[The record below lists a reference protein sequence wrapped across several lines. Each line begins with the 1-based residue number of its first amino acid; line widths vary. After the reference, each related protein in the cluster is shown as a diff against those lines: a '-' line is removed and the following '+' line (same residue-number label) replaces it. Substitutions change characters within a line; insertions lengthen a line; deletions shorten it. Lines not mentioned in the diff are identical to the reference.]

1 MKTIHNLT
9 GPTTVHVKRLP
20 IQLEPDSSRV
30 ITRFF
35 GFGDEN
41 RMRGIIG
48 RLLAIPEAT
57 VATLLTRLE
66 DNFRAVHSDIDDI
79 FRENY
84 AAVKHLIANHSVLS
98 EVRQRFVGAC
108 FTMEYA
114 IESAALFNPSMVP
127 AIDQSNVPPGSL
139 RFLMSLRATGEGHLS
154 SIVFRRGLVDS
165 DGSVTVDPPGRHSR
179 PLRVTIPRHF
189 EKADFIRQLRA
200 LDAWTK
206 HAQAILSRL
215 AERFTRAELSN
226 AIDEIRKEAA
236 VSGESEE
243 SNDALLALTQANY
256 QIPLAPG
263 TDISEAVIFP
273 YSDNERRGIED
284 LRLVRFTGDD
294 GSVHYYGTYTAFDGF
309 RIFPHLLEYPAGQNV
324 QVHMLTGR
332 CAKNKGMAL
341 FPRKIRGRYAMIARL
356 DNENLY
362 YMESDDVCVWDEA
375 RLLRAPEFPWEVIQ
389 IGNCG
394 PPLETEAGWL
404 LLTHG
409 VGPMRQYCIG
419 AILLDL
425 NNPCQVIGQ
434 TTEPILVPTGR
445 ERFGYVPNVVY
456 SCGGMIHAGNLIL
469 PYAMSDVATSV
480 AVIDLQ
486 QLLHSLAAS
495 EQRNHGVNRWAV
507 VVDATAE

>member
-1 MKTIHNLT
+1 MKTLENLSKS
-9 GPTTVHVKRLP
+9 TTVHVERLP

-35 GFGDEN
+35 GFGEEN
-41 RMRGIIG
+41 RMRGIIA
-48 RLLAIPEAT
+48 RLLLIPEAA
-57 VATLLTRLE
+57 VATLLAGLE
-66 DNFRAVHSDIDDI
+66 DNFRPIHSNIDDI

-84 AAVKHLIANHSVLS
+84 AAVKRLIPNQDALS

-127 AIDQSNVPPGSL
+127 AIDQSRVPPGSV

-165 DGSVTVDPPGRHSR
+165 NGSVTVDPPSRQSR
-179 PLRVTIPRHF
+179 PLRVTIPSHF
-189 EKADFIRQLRA
+189 EKADFIQQLRA

-206 HAQAILSRL
+206 YAQSILSRL

-226 AIDEIRKEAA
+226 AIDAIRNEAA

-256 QIPLAPG
+256 QISLAS

-284 LRLVRFTGDD
+284 LRLVRFAGDD

-309 RIFPHLLEYPAGQNV
+309 RIFPHLLEYPSGQNI

-341 FPRKIRGRYAMIARL
+341 FPRKIEGRYAMIARL

-362 YMESDDVCVWDEA
+362 YMESEDVCVWDEA
-375 RLLRAPEFPWEVIQ
+375 QLLRAPTFPWEVIQ

-425 NNPCQVIGQ
+425 NNPREVIGQ
-434 TTEPILVPTGR
+434 TTEPILVPTGG
-445 ERFGYVPNVVY
+445 ERIGYVPNVVY

-469 PYAMSDVATSV
+469 PYAMSDLATSI

-486 QLLHSLAAS
+486 QLLHSLTASKQKNRGANRLATVADAAG
-495 EQRNHGVNRWAV
+495 E
-507 VVDATAE
+507 

>member
-1 MKTIHNLT
+1 MKTLQES
-9 GPTTVHVKRLP
+9 TTVNVRRLP
-20 IQLEPDSSRV
+20 IELEPDSSRV

-41 RMRGIIG
+41 RMRGIVQ
-48 RLLAIPEAT
+48 RLLAIPEAN
-57 VATLLTRLE
+57 VGTLLAGIE
-66 DNFRAVHSDIDDI
+66 HDFRPIHSNIDDV

-84 AAVKHLIANHSVLS
+84 ATVKRYITNSGALS
-98 EVRQRFVGAC
+98 EARQRFIGAC

-127 AIDQSNVPPGSL
+127 AIDQSNVPPGSV
-139 RFLMSLRATGEGHLS
+139 RYLMSLRATGEGHLS

-165 DGSVTVDPPGRHSR
+165 NGQVTVDPPGRYSR
-179 PLRVTIPRHF
+179 PLRATMPDRF
-189 EKADFIRQLRA
+189 EKADFIRQLQT

-206 HAQAILSRL
+206 HVQAILSRL
-215 AERFTRAELSN
+215 GDRFTRVELSN
-226 AIDEIRKEAA
+226 AIDERRKEAA

-243 SNDALLALTQANY
+243 SYDALLAVTQANY
-256 QIPLAPG
+256 QIPLVSG
-263 TDISEAVIFP
+263 TDASEAVIFP
-273 YSDNERRGIED
+273 HSDNERRGIED

-309 RIFPHLLEYPAGQNV
+309 RIFPHLLEFPVRQNV
-324 QVHMLTGR
+324 AVRMLTGR

-341 FPRKIRGRYAMIARL
+341 FPRTIDGRYAMIARL

-362 YMESDDVCVWDEA
+362 YMDSDDVCVWEEA
-375 RLLRAPEFPWEVIQ
+375 ELLRAPVFPWEVIQ

-394 PPLETEAGWL
+394 PPIETEAGWL

-425 NNPCQVIGQ
+425 DDPRRVIGQ

-469 PYAMSDVATSV
+469 PYAMSDVATSI
-480 AVIDLQ
+480 AVIDLGE
-486 QLLHSLAAS
+486 LLAHLS
-495 EQRNHGVNRWAV
+495 E
-507 VVDATAE
+507 

>member
-1 MKTIHNLT
+1 MKTKEE
-9 GPTTVHVKRLP
+9 PTTVQVKRLP
-20 IQLEPDSSRV
+20 IELKPDSSRV
-30 ITRFF
+30 IARFF
-35 GFGDEN
+35 GFGEEN

-48 RLLAIPEAT
+48 RLLAIPEET
-57 VATLLTRLE
+57 VTRLLAGLE
-66 DNFRAVHSDIDDI
+66 HDFQPIHSNIDAV

-84 AAVKHLIANHSVLS
+84 AAVKQYIPNLDALS
-98 EVRQRFVGAC
+98 EVRRRFIGAC

-127 AIDQSNVPPGSL
+127 AIDQSNVPAGSI

-154 SIVFRRGLVDS
+154 SIVFRRGLVNS
-165 DGSVTVDPPGRHSR
+165 DGSVTVDPPGRYSR
-179 PLRVTIPRHF
+179 PLKAIIPNKF
-189 EKADFIRQLRA
+189 EKAGFVRQLQA
-200 LDAWTK
+200 LDAWTS
-206 HAQAILSRL
+206 HAQTILSRL
-215 AERFTRAELSN
+215 GNRFTRDELSN
-226 AIDEIRKEAA
+226 AIDEIRKEAT
-236 VSGESEE
+236 VSGELEE
-243 SNDALLALTQANY
+243 CNDALLALTQANY
-256 QIPLAPG
+256 QIPLLRDA
-263 TDISEAVIFP
+263 DISEAVIFP

-284 LRLVRFTGDD
+284 LRLVQFAGKD
-294 GSVHYYGTYTAFDGF
+294 GSIHYYGTYTAYNGF
-309 RIFPHLLEYPAGQNV
+309 RIFPHLMEYPVGDNV
-324 QVHMLTGR
+324 QIHMLTGR

-341 FPRKIRGRYAMIARL
+341 FPRMIRDRYAMIARL

-362 YMESDDVCVWDEA
+362 YMESADICFWDEA
-375 RLLRAPEFPWEVIQ
+375 KLLRGPVFPWEVIQ

-425 NNPCQVIGQ
+425 DNPCRVIGQ
-434 TTEPILVPTGR
+434 TTEPILVPMGR

-469 PYAMSDVATSV
+469 PYAMSDVATSI

-486 QLLHSLAAS
+486 ELLVSLAP
-495 EQRNHGVNRWAV
+495 
-507 VVDATAE
+507 